1 MFPFLNCNACADR
14 MGQREQNKTFN
25 HYNSNYVLPTKARDF
40 LRRKAL
46 FEKNCILTKDASKF
60 DSEAVEGE
68 EIKNFNNL
76 RRKSTIHG

>member
-1 MFPFLNCNACADR
+1 MQAEWGKESRIKLLIIITQIMCY
-14 MGQREQNKTFN
+14 QLKQ
-25 HYNSNYVLPTKARDF
+25 DF